1 MKAIAQDRYG
11 SADVLELRE
20 TAEPPPPGP
29 NDVLVRVRA
38 AGVDRGVW
46 HLMAGEPYAVR
57 LGTGLRAAR
66 QPVPGLDV
74 AGVVTAVGTD
84 VSAFAVGDEVFGV
97 GNGTFA
103 EAAVVREGKLARKP
117 STLSFAEAAAVPVS
131 GVAALQAV
139 RDQARVRAGQR
150 VLVIGAGGGVG
161 TFAVQIAKASG
172 AHVTGACSAGKA
184 EAVRALG
191 ADEVL
196 DYTQVDITD
205 GTRRYDVVLD
215 IAGNRPVRALRRALQ
230 PRGTLVIVGGEGG
243 GRWLGMNRQVGAVL
257 LSPFVRQR
265 LRMFVSTVRSRDLLA
280 LTELVDRGAVRPL
293 VDRTY
298 PLAEA
303 PDAVRQL
310 VAGTVTGK
318 LVVTA

>member
-20 TAEPPPPGP
+20 IAEPPPLGP
-29 NDVLVRVRA
+29 KDVLVRVRA

-57 LGTGLRAAR
+57 LGTGLRAPR

-74 AGVVTAVGTD
+74 AGVVTAVGAD
-84 VSAFAVGDEVFGV
+84 VSGFAAGDEVFGV

-103 EAAVVREGKLARKP
+103 EAAVVREGKLAQKP
-117 STLSFAEAAAVPVS
+117 ATLSFAEAAAVPVS

-150 VLVIGAGGGVG
+150 VLVTGAGGGVG

-172 AHVTGACSAGKA
+172 AHVTGVCSAGKA
-184 EAVRALG
+184 EAVSALG

-196 DYTQVDITD
+196 DYAQVDITD
-205 GTRRYDVVLD
+205 GTHRFDVVLD
-215 IAGNRPVRALRRALQ
+215 IAGNRPVRALRRALE

-243 GRWLGMNRQVGAVL
+243 GRWLGMSRQVGAVL

-265 LRMFVSTVRSRDLLA
+265 LRMFVSTVRTPDLLA
-280 LTELVDRGAVRPL
+280 LTELVDRGSVRPL

-298 PLAEA
+298 PLAQA

-310 VAGTVTGK
+310 VGGTVTGK
-318 LVVTA
+318 LVVTV

>member
-20 TAEPPPPGP
+20 VAEPTVGP
-29 NDVLVRVRA
+29 KDVLVRVRA

-57 LGTGLRAAR
+57 LVMGLRGPR
-66 QPVPGLDV
+66 QPVLGMDL
-74 AGVVTAVGTD
+74 AGVVTEVGAD
-84 VSAFAVGDEVFGV
+84 VSGFAAGDELFGV
-97 GNGTFA
+97 GTGTFA
-103 EAAVVREGKLARKP
+103 ESAVVREGKVARKP
-117 STLSFAEAAAVPVS
+117 ASLSFEEAAAVPVS
-131 GVAALQAV
+131 GVTALQAV
-139 RDQARVRAGQR
+139 RNQARVRAGQR

-172 AHVTGACSAGKA
+172 AHVTGVCSAGKT

-196 DYTQVDITD
+196 DYAQVDVTD
-205 GTRRYDVVLD
+205 GRHRFDVVLD
-215 IAGNRPVRALRRALQ
+215 IAGNRPLRRLRRALE

-243 GRWLGMNRQVGAVL
+243 GRWLGMSRQLGAVL

-265 LRMFVSTVRSRDLLA
+265 LRMFVSVVRTPDLLA
-280 LTELVDRGAVRPL
+280 LTELVDRGEVRPV
-293 VDRTY
+293 VDRTF

-303 PDAVRQL
+303 PDAIRYL
-310 VAGTVTGK
+310 VAGSVTGK
-318 LVVTA
+318 TVVTV

>member
-57 LGTGLRAAR
+57 LGTGLRAPR

-196 DYTQVDITD
+196 DYTQVDVTD

-215 IAGNRPVRALRRALQ
+215 IAGNRPVRALRRALE

>member
-57 LGTGLRAAR
+57 LGTGLRAPR

>member
-1 MKAIAQDRYG
+1 VKAIAQDRYG

-57 LGTGLRAAR
+57 LGTGLRAPR